1 LRRLPIQCL
10 KIDKSFVD
18 VLPGGPGE
26 AAIASSIVMMAAALG
41 LEVIAEGVESEAQ
54 RAALEALGCQKY
66 QGYLFGRPVP
76 LDVFE
81 AGLREGLRESL
92 AA

>member
-1 LRRLPIQCL
+1 M
-10 KIDKSFVD
+10 D

-66 QGYLFGRPVP
+66 QGYLFGRPMP
-76 LDVFE
+76 LDNFE
-81 AGLREGLRESL
+81 TALQEAPGEVL

>member
-1 LRRLPIQCL
+1 
-10 KIDKSFVD
+10 VD

-26 AAIASSIVMMAAALG
+26 VAIASSIVMMAAALG

-66 QGYLFGRPVP
+66 QGYLFGRPMP
-76 LDVFE
+76 LDDFE
-81 AGLREGLRESL
+81 TALQEAPGEVL